1 MNTKANKHKV
11 INALNKKVNKK
22 LINRNSKQN

>member
-1 MNTKANKHKV
+1 MNTKANKHNV

>member
-1 MNTKANKHKV
+1 MNTKANKYNV